1 LISSPVLIL
10 SDFSSLYLFYTSL
23 PPYFSENEST
33 LLLPFGRVVR
43 GEGLATFHI
52 TPVIDRYDND
62 VRPVTEEV
70 SIAPHDGEIWLIEI
84 IWRQP

>member
-1 LISSPVLIL
+1 
-10 SDFSSLYLFYTSL
+10 
-23 PPYFSENEST
+23 
-33 LLLPFGRVVR
+33 VVR

-52 TPVIDRYDND
+52 TPVIDGYDND